1 MAESLKE
8 KFAELHAGR
17 ERTWSAEQL
26 AKNVGTRETLVRK
39 YDPRGH
45 VQAGKIVEPFTLVD
59 SDGATLTRGDLL
71 RDGPAVLIFYR
82 FGGCPAC
89 NIALPHYNRYL
100 APALAEA
107 GIPLVAVSPQEPAD
121 ATLKER
127 HGISFT
133 IASDKGNA
141 LGNRL
146 GITFEP
152 DDKPEVKPDDSWIGS
167 IAGTDSWTLPQPTV
181 LILNADASVRFIE
194 VSPDWMKRTEVDQIL
209 SQLPEARVTAAAA

>member
-8 KFAELHAGR
+8 KFAALHAER
-17 ERTWSAEQL
+17 ERTWPAEQL

-45 VQAGKIVEPFTLVD
+45 VQVGEIVDPFTLTD
-59 SDGATLTRGDLL
+59 SEGATLTRDDLL

-82 FGGCPAC
+82 YGGCPAC

-107 GIPLVAVSPQEPAD
+107 GIPLVAVSPQSPAD
-121 ATLKER
+121 ATLKDR

-133 IASDKGNA
+133 IASDKDNA

-152 DDKPEVKPDDSWIGS
+152 EDKPEVKPGDSWIGS
-167 IAGTDSWTLPQPTV
+167 IAGTNSWALPQPTV
-181 LILNADASVRFIE
+181 LILNADASVRFVE
-194 VSPDWMKRTEVDQIL
+194 VSPDWMKRTEVDRIL
-209 SQLPEARVTAAAA
+209 SQLPEVRAAAVAA